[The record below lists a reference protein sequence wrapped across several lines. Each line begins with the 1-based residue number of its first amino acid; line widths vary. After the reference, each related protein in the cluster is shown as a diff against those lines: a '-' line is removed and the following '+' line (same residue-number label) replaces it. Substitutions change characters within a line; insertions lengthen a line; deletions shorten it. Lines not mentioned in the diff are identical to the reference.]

1 MLLFS
6 INTKSEGAKMLF
18 EQFESRFEET
28 ETCLMLLMKNSR
40 LLRQLQVNSQT
51 LASMHC
57 GRSSHLLLDLK
68 AGHQWRSLEN
78 AKASYLLSVSTISQI
93 SLQRSEII
101 TKRIQKLLKNY
112 ASVNILRLLK
122 NTFHQL
128 LQILMNRSMKSWKK
142 SKKQEKNSL
151 HTEHLQNNI
160 EQENTPITYVANHS
174 LSKLRLSLSRIQT
187 FHELHYRT
195 LLMMGNSLN
204 GSVKKTFLVISHIL
218 QVCSHS
224 SEPMN

>member
-1 MLLFS
+1 MLQMLLFS

-51 LASMHC
+51 LEWMRC

-68 AGHQWRSLEN
+68 AEHQWRSLEN
-78 AKASYLLSVSTISQI
+78 AKELYLLNGFTISQI

-122 NTFHQL
+122 NTFHQP
-128 LQILMNRSMKSWKK
+128 LQILMNRSMKS
-142 SKKQEKNSL
+142 
-151 HTEHLQNNI
+151 
-160 EQENTPITYVANHS
+160 
-174 LSKLRLSLSRIQT
+174 
-187 FHELHYRT
+187 
-195 LLMMGNSLN
+195 
-204 GSVKKTFLVISHIL
+204 
-218 QVCSHS
+218 
-224 SEPMN
+224 